1 MAGKE
6 AAILCLLVIFVSFL
20 PGGRFMVVPDGV
32 RQNGQGDLRE
42 QAQLVVMLPQ
52 LWLLRTA
59 CRCLI

>member
-1 MAGKE
+1 
-6 AAILCLLVIFVSFL
+6 
-20 PGGRFMVVPDGV
+20 MVVPDGV